1 MEKKIIITFLIVAA
15 IVALSIFFL
24 YEPETNEEDK
34 REGKI
39 TDETDAEET
48 GSQTETPGID
58 GGTGGSGTGGT
69 GGNGGNGN
77 DGTSSEENKT
87 VPPNIYAAPCG
98 TYFREYGI
106 CAGACPLGSC
116 VQEGRSCYCK
126 I

>member
-24 YEPETNEEDK
+24 YDPEGEAEDK
-34 REGKI
+34 RKGE
-39 TDETDAEET
+39 TVDETGEEET

-58 GGTGGSGTGGT
+58 SGTGGT
-69 GGNGGNGN
+69 GGNRGNGN
-77 DGTSSEENKT
+77 GGTISEENKT

-98 TYFREYGI
+98 AYFREYGI
-106 CAGACPLGSC
+106 CTGACPLGSC